1 MNRPVILCYTCEGAG
16 RCQDCVSHILLTISL
31 FSSLGDSSPVKE
43 CAMEDVGGERVALS
57 TLSPRSEL
65 FSAGWR
71 VTGQRMSG
79 KRKNNI
85 SRYIYIIYISAL
97 QNTHAVW
104 IVTGDIDLGDCGGL
118 MLFTGQCSDRNVL
131 QSTWFWSYV
140 RYLNSCSLQLDYAI
154 MVHFRRFW
162 SVLVN
167 FCLSWSFEVKNKN
180 WRE

>member
-1 MNRPVILCYTCEGAG
+1 MLIFLCVTVTYWTDPSYYVTLVRVQEGV
-16 RCQDCVSHILLTISL
+16 RVVSYILLTISL

-97 QNTHAVW
+97 HNTRAVW

-131 QSTWFWSYV
+131 QSTWFWS
-140 RYLNSCSLQLDYAI
+140 
-154 MVHFRRFW
+154 
-162 SVLVN
+162 
-167 FCLSWSFEVKNKN
+167 
-180 WRE
+180 